1 VHRRRRQWLL
11 TGPATAPARPRPT
24 AVATGPARPVFALAT
39 LGGYL
44 LSVWVGLFGF
54 KEISTTAGIAA
65 GVVEVAAFATL
76 AAMAIRLLKSGQTS
90 GSRALD
96 DRAAAWLNVCR
107 VSAVTL
113 IGGVSAIA
121 FVLLG
126 VAVAG
131 AGSPPAG
138 PQASA
143 TLKTATANGATVLT
157 NARGSATRPRARP
170 MATTSP

>member
-1 VHRRRRQWLL
+1 
-11 TGPATAPARPRPT
+11 
-24 AVATGPARPVFALAT
+24 
-39 LGGYL
+39 
-44 LSVWVGLFGF
+44 VWVGLFGF